1 MDGKKDVV
9 KKIALERIGILFD
22 NAEITTEADLALSK
36 RYVATL
42 RKISSHYKVTIPKR
56 MKDRICTSCN
66 VVLVPGLNC
75 KIRIVSSHRYVAYKC
90 NGCGKEAHVHY

>member
-1 MDGKKDVV
+1 MYNKKDIV

-22 NAEITTEADLALSK
+22 KAEITADADRARSK
-36 RYVATL
+36 RYVSSL

-56 MKDRICTSCN
+56 MRDRICTKCE

-75 KIRIVSSHRYVAYKC
+75 SIRVVSSHRYVAYKC
-90 NGCGKEAHVHY
+90 SACGGEAHVHY